1 MTATEA
7 TPGRPTLPLTA
18 PASTTR
24 APLLLRSVYLKTLRD
39 QRRGLVGWSIGVSLL
54 VLVEALLWPSI
65 RDVPDID
72 KLFAAYPDYLQKMFD
87 VTSMTTGLGFLNAEL
102 FTLLLPALFLV
113 HGIARGARLVAG
125 EEEEGTLD
133 VLLVTPV
140 SGARVVLEKTAALVT
155 DLAALAAVLW
165 VVTVLASLAI
175 GMGVGPGDAL
185 SGALSV
191 FLLGA
196 ELGVLSLGVGAAT
209 GSRTVAMAVSTALAT
224 AAYVLYVAGLVVPAV
239 DPWQRLSPFD
249 QAIADGP
256 LGAGLP
262 LSFLWPALGT
272 VVLTLLALPTLDR
285 RDIAAPS

>member
-1 MTATEA
+1 MTTTDASPAPPAT
-7 TPGRPTLPLTA
+7 TPPAPVETLA
-18 PASTTR
+18 
-24 APLLLRSVYLKTLRD
+24 APLFLRSVYLKSLRD
-39 QRRGLVGWSIGVSLL
+39 QRHGLVGWSIGVSLL

-65 RDVPDID
+65 RDVPDIE

-87 VTSMTTGLGFLNAEL
+87 ISAMTTGTGFLNAEL

-125 EEEEGTLD
+125 EEEHGTLD
-133 VLLVTPV
+133 VLLVMPV
-140 SGARVVLEKTAALVT
+140 SGVRVVLEKTAALLT
-155 DLAALAAVLW
+155 DLAVLAAVLW
-165 VVTVLASLAI
+165 VVTVLASLTI
-175 GMGVGPGDAL
+175 GMGIGPGEAF

-209 GSRTVAMAVSTALAT
+209 GSRTAAMAVATALAT

-249 QAIADGP
+249 QAIAGGP
-256 LGAGLP
+256 LGVGLP
-262 LSFLWPALGT
+262 LSFLWPAVGT
-272 VVLTLLALPTLDR
+272 LVLTLLALPVLDR
-285 RDIAAPS
+285 RDIAAPG